1 MKISFEKKILLGFII
16 NLLVVIASG
25 WIFVSRL
32 DKERIKRMDSLLDLI
47 ELSLFVVSMVLLIIV
62 YFIIRSQIRSINK
75 SQHELLENKKLLQAI
90 IDNTSNPIFIK
101 EINGKYLLINKQHET
116 LFHHSIQEIV
126 GKTDY
131 DLLPK
136 EVADVYRNSD
146 LEAVKALKE
155 IKIEETIQQEDGPH
169 TYIAVKFPLYDAE
182 GRIYAIGG
190 ISTDI
195 TERKKQ
201 EESSLA
207 ADKFFNMSLDMMIIA
222 SDKFIKIN
230 PSVTKTLGYSE
241 QELFGKPFLDF
252 VYPEDVEKTLKE
264 VAKLNTGALT
274 INFENRYMCKDG
286 SLKWILWSTSPDT
299 ATGLL
304 YAVARDITQM
314 KNDTEKLN
322 LYTKKVE
329 EDERQIQAIFEGAPD
344 PVFLIDS
351 ENKIARWNLKAEV
364 VFGWTKN
371 EVLGKFLYDFI
382 IPPKNKEAQIKELEQ
397 YLLTGDGPILNQKPY
412 KMEALNKQ
420 GKEFPISLSVNPLK
434 LNDKLFFIGFVRD
447 ITEIIQLENEQQA
460 INNELYENEEK
471 LRLIVDNIGEGVIV
485 ANADKKIVLANDM
498 ANEFFGIKEDDKIAP
513 NFTNHFEVYFPDQKT
528 VFPLQNLPMERAFK
542 GEVTNDIDVV
552 LWNPEKQEKKRVLL
566 SGRPLIDQNDKVV
579 AAVVTIKDIS
589 KYKQLEED
597 LKETESKYRQLI
609 GFKSGESKEV

>member
-32 DKERIKRMDSLLDLI
+32 DKERINKMDSLLDLI

-201 EESSLA
+201 EESAIA

-351 ENKIARWNLKAEV
+351 ENKIVRWNLKAEV

-371 EVLGKFLYDFI
+371 EVIGKFLYDFI

-447 ITEIIQLENEQQA
+447 ITEITQLENEQQA

-589 KYKQLEED
+589 KYKQLEEE

-609 GFKSGESKEV
+609 GFKSGESKEA

>member
-32 DKERIKRMDSLLDLI
+32 DKERIKKMDSLLDLI

-75 SQHELLENKKLLQAI
+75 SQHELLENKKLLQSI

-101 EINGKYLLINKQHET
+101 GINGQYLLINKQHET

-542 GEVTNDIDVV
+542 GEVTDDIDVV

-589 KYKQLEED
+589 KYKQLEEE

>member
-32 DKERIKRMDSLLDLI
+32 DKERIKKMDSLLDLI

-75 SQHELLENKKLLQAI
+75 SQHELLENKNLLQAI

-201 EESSLA
+201 EESAIA
-207 ADKFFNMSLDMMIIA
+207 ADKFFKMSLDMMIIA

-351 ENKIARWNLKAEV
+351 ENKIVRWNLKAEV

-447 ITEIIQLENEQQA
+447 ITEITQLENEQQA

-542 GEVTNDIDVV
+542 GEVTDDIDVV

-589 KYKQLEED
+589 KYKQLEEE

-609 GFKSGESKEV
+609 GFKSGESKEA

>member
-1 MKISFEKKILLGFII
+1 MKISFEKKILFGFII

-32 DKERIKRMDSLLDLI
+32 DKERIKRMDSLLDWI
-47 ELSLFVVSMVLLIIV
+47 ELSLFVVSMALLIIV
-62 YFIIRSQIRSINK
+62 YFIIQSQIRSINK

-201 EESSLA
+201 EESAIA

-304 YAVARDITQM
+304 YAVARDITQI
-314 KNDTEKLN
+314 KNDTEKLS

-351 ENKIARWNLKAEV
+351 ENKIIRWNLKAEV

-420 GKEFPISLSVNPLK
+420 GKEFPISLSANPLK

-447 ITEIIQLENEQQA
+447 ITEITQLENEQQA

-528 VFPLQNLPMERAFK
+528 VFPLQNLPMDRAFK
-542 GEVTNDIDVV
+542 GEVTDDIDVII
-552 LWNPEKQEKKRVLL
+552 WNPEKQEKKRVLL

-589 KYKQLEED
+589 KYKQLEEE

-609 GFKSGESKEV
+609 GFKSGEIK

>member
-32 DKERIKRMDSLLDLI
+32 DKERIKKMDSMLDLI

-75 SQHELLENKKLLQAI
+75 SQHELLENKNLLQAI

-201 EESSLA
+201 EESAIA
-207 ADKFFNMSLDMMIIA
+207 ADKFFKMSLDMMIIA

-351 ENKIARWNLKAEV
+351 ENKIVRWNLKAEV

-485 ANADKKIVLANDM
+485 ANADKKIVLANGM

-589 KYKQLEED
+589 KYKQLEEE

-609 GFKSGESKEV
+609 GFKSGESKEA

>member
-32 DKERIKRMDSLLDLI
+32 DKERIKKMDSLLDLI

-75 SQHELLENKKLLQAI
+75 SQHELLENKNLLQAI

-201 EESSLA
+201 EESAIA
-207 ADKFFNMSLDMMIIA
+207 ADKFFKMSLDMMIIA

-351 ENKIARWNLKAEV
+351 ENKIVRWNLKAEV

-471 LRLIVDNIGEGVIV
+471 LRLIVENIGEGVIV

-589 KYKQLEED
+589 KYKQLEEE

-609 GFKSGESKEV
+609 GFKSGESKEA

>member
-32 DKERIKRMDSLLDLI
+32 DKERIKKMDSLLDLI

-201 EESSLA
+201 EESAIA

-351 ENKIARWNLKAEV
+351 ENKIVRWNLKAEV

-471 LRLIVDNIGEGVIV
+471 LRLIVENIGEGIIV

-542 GEVTNDIDVV
+542 GEVTDDIDVII
-552 LWNPEKQEKKRVLL
+552 WDPEKQEKKRVLL

-589 KYKQLEED
+589 KYKQLEEEF
-597 LKETESKYRQLI
+597 KETESKYRQLI
-609 GFKSGESKEV
+609 GFKSGESKEA

>member
-32 DKERIKRMDSLLDLI
+32 DKERIKKMDSLLDLI

-75 SQHELLENKKLLQAI
+75 SQHELLENKNLLQAI

-201 EESSLA
+201 EESSIA

-351 ENKIARWNLKAEV
+351 ENKIVRWNLKAEV

-447 ITEIIQLENEQQA
+447 ITEITQLENEQQA

-542 GEVTNDIDVV
+542 GEVTDDIDVV
-552 LWNPEKQEKKRVLL
+552 IWDPEKQEKKRVLL

-589 KYKQLEED
+589 KYKQLEEE

-609 GFKSGESKEV
+609 GFKSGESKEA

>member
-32 DKERIKRMDSLLDLI
+32 DKERIKKMDSLLDLI

-201 EESSLA
+201 EESAIA
-207 ADKFFNMSLDMMIIA
+207 ADKFFKMSLDMMIIA

-351 ENKIARWNLKAEV
+351 ENKIVRWNLKAEV

-371 EVLGKFLYDFI
+371 EVIGKFLYDFI

-589 KYKQLEED
+589 KYKQLEEE

-609 GFKSGESKEV
+609 GFKSGESKEA

>member
-1 MKISFEKKILLGFII
+1 MKISFEKKILFGFII

-32 DKERIKRMDSLLDLI
+32 DKERNKRMNSLLDSI

-62 YFIIRSQIRSINK
+62 YFIIQSQIRSINK

-101 EINGKYLLINKQHET
+101 EINGQYLLINKQHET

-201 EESSLA
+201 EESAIA
-207 ADKFFNMSLDMMIIA
+207 ADKFFKMSLDMMIIA

-351 ENKIARWNLKAEV
+351 ENKIVRWNLKAEV

-471 LRLIVDNIGEGVIV
+471 LRLIVENIGEGIIV

-589 KYKQLEED
+589 KYKQLEEE

-609 GFKSGESKEV
+609 GFKSGEIK

>member
-32 DKERIKRMDSLLDLI
+32 DKERIKKMDSLLDLI

-75 SQHELLENKKLLQAI
+75 SQHELLENKKLLQAV

-201 EESSLA
+201 EESA
-207 ADKFFNMSLDMMIIA
+207 IVADKFFKMSLDMMIIA

-351 ENKIARWNLKAEV
+351 ENKIVRWNLKAEV

-420 GKEFPISLSVNPLK
+420 GKEFPISISVNPLK

-589 KYKQLEED
+589 KYKQLEEE

-609 GFKSGESKEV
+609 GFKSGESKEA

>member
-32 DKERIKRMDSLLDLI
+32 DKERIKKMDSMLDLI

-75 SQHELLENKKLLQAI
+75 SQHELLENKNLLQAI

-146 LEAVKALKE
+146 VEAVKALKE

-201 EESSLA
+201 EESSIA

-371 EVLGKFLYDFI
+371 EVLGKILYDFI

-542 GEVTNDIDVV
+542 GEVTDDIDVV

-589 KYKQLEED
+589 KYKQLEEE

-609 GFKSGESKEV
+609 GFKSGESKEA

>member
-32 DKERIKRMDSLLDLI
+32 DKERIKKMDSLLDLI

-201 EESSLA
+201 EESAIA
-207 ADKFFNMSLDMMIIA
+207 ADKFFKMSLDMMIIA

-241 QELFGKPFLDF
+241 QELFDKPFLDF

-264 VAKLNTGALT
+264 VAKLNTGSLT

-351 ENKIARWNLKAEV
+351 ENKIVRWNLKAEV

-371 EVLGKFLYDFI
+371 EVLGKILYDFI

-420 GKEFPISLSVNPLK
+420 GKEFPISISVNPLK

-542 GEVTNDIDVV
+542 GEVTDDIDVII
-552 LWNPEKQEKKRVLL
+552 WDPEKQEKKRVLL

-589 KYKQLEED
+589 KYKQLEEE

-609 GFKSGESKEV
+609 GFKSGESKEA